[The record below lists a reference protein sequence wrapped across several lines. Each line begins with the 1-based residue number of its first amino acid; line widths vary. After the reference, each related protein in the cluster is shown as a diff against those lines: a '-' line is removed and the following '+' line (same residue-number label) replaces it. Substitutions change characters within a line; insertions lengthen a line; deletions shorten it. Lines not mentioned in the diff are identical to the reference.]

1 MTTEN
6 HEKTMNELASLLA
19 ISHAGLKS
27 FAHGQLKYAA
37 NFAVDNF
44 GHFWAMKRPVSK
56 DPYDIRRL
64 RFQIKKIV
72 LESASGWHVNKDQVW
87 SRFRKYAIEQG
98 ALIEAQSLVLRLDSG
113 LKGNGLTP

>member
-1 MTTEN
+1 MTS
-6 HEKTMNELASLLA
+6 EKHQIAMSELASLLA
-19 ISHAGLKS
+19 IPNVGLRS

-37 NFAVDNF
+37 NFAVVNF
-44 GHFWAMKRPVSK
+44 GHFWAMKRPISK
-56 DPYDIRRL
+56 DPYDVRRL

-113 LKGNGLTP
+113 LNGNKLTP

>member
-6 HEKTMNELASLLA
+6 HEKTLNELTSLLA

-27 FAHGQLKYAA
+27 YAHGQLKYAA
-37 NFAVDNF
+37 NFAVHNF

-56 DPYDIRRL
+56 DPSDIRRL

-72 LESASGWHVNKDQVW
+72 LESASG
-87 SRFRKYAIEQG
+87 G
-98 ALIEAQSLVLRLDSG
+98 MLIKTKFGVDSG
-113 LKGNGLTP
+113 NMQLSKEP